1 MCHSRESHPPIPPIA
16 GASITH
22 SELVLESA
30 DGSRFSAFAAV
41 AEDAGG
47 VGIVILPDNRG
58 LSGFYE
64 ELALRCAELGYSAV
78 AIDYFGRTAGT
89 DPRGADFD
97 PAEHMAQTT
106 QPGVQADIAAAI
118 GHLRGAAGG
127 AAATLF
133 TLGCCFGGS
142 NAWLAAASGHSL
154 AGAIGFHGGP
164 GMRGG
169 QPGPTQRAGEMQ
181 APILALQGGADP
193 HITAE
198 ANAAFDEALRAA
210 GVEHEIV
217 IEPGAP
223 HSFFDRLHE
232 EFAEQAADAW
242 RRALEFI
249 EKHSSVAA

>member
-30 DGSRFSAFAAV
+30 DGTRFSAFGAV

-127 AAATLF
+127 AADGAQVYAANCVACHQATGAGLPGVF
-133 TLGCCFGGS
+133 PP
-142 NAWLAAASGHSL
+142 L
-154 AGAIGFHGGP
+154 AGSEWA
-164 GMRGG
+164 
-169 QPGPTQRAGEMQ
+169 
-181 APILALQGGADP
+181 LAKDAVPVNIVLQGVTGKLTVKGAAYSGQMPTFKDKLNDGEIAAVLSYVRSNFGNGAGK
-193 HITAE
+193 ITADVVKAARE
-198 ANAAFDEALRAA
+198 AGKDRSQPWNGDEDL
-210 GVEHEIV
+210 
-217 IEPGAP
+217 
-223 HSFFDRLHE
+223 DKLK
-232 EFAEQAADAW
+232 Q
-242 RRALEFI
+242 
-249 EKHSSVAA
+249 